1 MPVPMPLSIES
12 QIIDD
17 DCHLI
22 GTTPEH
28 RWYPVYCKP
37 NKEKKLAEL
46 AIQKNI
52 SWYLP
57 MFQHYRLTRG
67 HCVESQIPMFPGYV
81 FLQLT
86 RQQNWQ
92 VKTSGLALRILPI
105 TEKTEPKLIEDL
117 NTIREFELLSRTQP
131 VDVRPDLVP
140 GKHFTIVRGKLKDI
154 EGVIVKRKNHT
165 EFIVRL
171 EFLGYSLATIH
182 AYNIL

>member
-1 MPVPMPLSIES
+1 MPLSIES

-46 AIQKNI
+46 AAHNKI

-57 MFQHYRLTRG
+57 TFLHHRTTRG
-67 HCVESQIPMFPGYV
+67 PCIESQIPMFPGYV
-81 FLQLT
+81 FLQLN

-92 VKTSGLALRILPI
+92 VKTSGLAIRILPV
-105 TEKTEPKLIEDL
+105 TEKTEPMLIIDL
-117 NTIREFELLSRTQP
+117 NKIREFELLSRTQP
-131 VDVRPDLVP
+131 VKVRSDLVP
-140 GKHFTIVRGKLKDI
+140 GKRFIIAHGNLKGT
-154 EGVIVKRKNHT
+154 EGVIIKRKNRT
-165 EFIVRL
+165 EFIVHL
-171 EFLGYSLATIH
+171 DFLGYSLATVP
-182 AYNIL
+182 AMDIL

>member
-1 MPVPMPLSIES
+1 MPLSIES

-46 AIQKNI
+46 AAQKSI

-92 VKTSGLALRILPI
+92 VKTSGLALRILPV
-105 TEKTEPKLIEDL
+105 TEKTEPQLIKDL
-117 NTIREFELLSRTQP
+117 NKIREFERLSRTQP
-131 VDVRPDLVP
+131 VKIRADLVP
-140 GKHFTIVRGKLKDI
+140 GKRIIITHGNLKGT
-154 EGVIVKRKNHT
+154 EGVIVKIKNHT
-165 EFIVRL
+165 EFIVHL
-171 EFLGYSLATIH
+171 DFLGFSLATIY
-182 AYNIL
+182 AMDVR